1 MKHIFYL
8 RKELRGLSRSQ
19 VAKMLV
25 RKLRPEELWQARLVQ
40 AVAFEGSFDLA
51 EEKEKCKAGSFS
63 EDAAY
68 EKSADYWAAFG
79 EGESPCAC
87 LVMNHFQARFDGH
100 VVGLGGVGGVAS
112 LPANRRG
119 GAVRA
124 CMQEALRGLYRHG
137 DALSAL
143 YPFSTGYYQKFGYA
157 NGVESRLWEVP
168 MGDLPQGDF
177 GGRVRQ
183 LFPGEDLAPLLA
195 VYNAFYQ
202 ECNLSVLREAYD
214 KELLEKD
221 LLKEKRYIY
230 LWEDEKGEPGAFC
243 IAGRDGDALDM
254 RTDFSA
260 RNGFLFR
267 DARGFQAL
275 LSFIRRA
282 FLSNFKTVRF
292 ALPAWA
298 AVAPLLPECAHMKQ
312 ESFFNGMVRAV
323 NVEKLLGLC
332 ACKGDGVLTLEAADP
347 LLEENNAVFR
357 LSFQEGTENQVERVR
372 EKPDIRLGTG
382 ELGALLCGVHSVEA
396 LRWMPQVKVE
406 NPAAPLAQV
415 FYPKPCHVTELF

>member
-1 MKHIFYL
+1 
-8 RKELRGLSRSQ
+8 
-19 VAKMLV
+19 
-25 RKLRPEELWQARLVQ
+25 
-40 AVAFEGSFDLA
+40 
-51 EEKEKCKAGSFS
+51 
-63 EDAAY
+63 
-68 EKSADYWAAFG
+68 
-79 EGESPCAC
+79 
-87 LVMNHFQARFDGH
+87 
-100 VVGLGGVGGVAS
+100 
-112 LPANRRG
+112 
-119 GAVRA
+119 
-124 CMQEALRGLYRHG
+124 
-137 DALSAL
+137 
-143 YPFSTGYYQKFGYA
+143 
-157 NGVESRLWEVP
+157 

-243 IAGRDGDALDM
+243 IAGRDGDTLDM

-298 AVAPLLPECAHMKQ
+298 AAAPLLPECAHMKR
-312 ESFFNGMVRAV
+312 ESFFNGMVRAI

-357 LSFQEGTENQVERVR
+357 LSFREGTENQVERVQ